1 MSDWTIRRNSDGTI
15 DEIVAHGVDLHL
27 EQTDKNAWSFNVYV
41 NEAPSQGDNNAPFLQ
56 ATFYSKKRVTVFV
69 EEGQD
74 VYPIPTDTS
83 TDEATKYTP
92 PSMENLSKSVA
103 IDDDLEAVAAAVGAF
118 VEAGNTSQQ
127 ITGPEPVSFI
137 KFPSG
142 EITP

>member
-1 MSDWTIRRNSDGTI
+1 MSDWQIRRNPDGTI
-15 DEIVAHGVDLHL
+15 DEIVASGVDLHL

-74 VYPIPTDTS
+74 VYPNPSVNAI
-83 TDEATKYTP
+83 DEATP
-92 PSMENLSKSVA
+92 PSMENLSKTTA
-103 IDDDLEAVAAAVGAF
+103 IEDDLEAVAAAVGAF
-118 VEAGNTSQQ
+118 IDAGPLPAQTQP
-127 ITGPEPVSFI
+127 PEFV

-142 EITP
+142 VMIP